1 MSIKKLLLRVARSVL
16 NEVLGQVNA
25 QMSILQD
32 AVRAPIQAMIGQV
45 TSGMWIGRGAEA
57 FVAECTNLFI
67 PGSDR
72 LIEHCTTMT
81 VSINRAADTME
92 QADRQARG
100 LVEGL
105 AGIFQ
110 NIY

>member
-45 TSGMWIGRGAEA
+45 TSGVWI
-57 FVAECTNLFI
+57 L
-67 PGSDR
+67 S
-72 LIEHCTTMT
+72 LIHISEPT
-81 VSINRAADTME
+81 RP
-92 QADRQARG
+92 
-100 LVEGL
+100 
-105 AGIFQ
+105 
-110 NIY
+110 Y

>member
-1 MSIKKLLLRVARSVL
+1 MSLKKLILRVARSVL
-16 NEVLGQVNA
+16 NEVLGQINQ

-32 AVRAPIQAMIGQV
+32 SVRAPIQAMISQV
-45 TSGMWIGRGAEA
+45 TSGIWVGKGADA
-57 FVAECTNLFI
+57 FVNECTNLFI

-72 LIEHCTTMT
+72 LIEHCSTLTT
-81 VSINRAADTME
+81 SINRAADVME

-100 LVEGL
+100 LVDNL
-105 AGIFQ
+105 AGVFQ